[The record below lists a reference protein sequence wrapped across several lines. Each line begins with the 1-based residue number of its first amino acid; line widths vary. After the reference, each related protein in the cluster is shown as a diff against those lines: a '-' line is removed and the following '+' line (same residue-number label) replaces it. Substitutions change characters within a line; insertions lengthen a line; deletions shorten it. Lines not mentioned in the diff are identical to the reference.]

1 MVLSGRLEMND
12 VGSLVFRCSLCLYS
26 GEIDTLWILSQFIET
41 HLTVPVAIFRHNCN
55 LYIHNTSA
63 HIL

>member
-26 GEIDTLWILSQFIET
+26 GEIDTLLDFI
-41 HLTVPVAIFRHNCN
+41 
-55 LYIHNTSA
+55 
-63 HIL
+63 